1 MDKIISISYKRFLEK
16 FAQDFIDQYIDD
28 VISTF
33 SKNESITFKKYLVE
47 IDFKYRVE
55 DEIVHNLID
64 IAKDLGL
71 DYADTLN
78 LETDKDFLNR
88 VYTDCRDMVKKK
100 VFDYISDTVYF
111 QLADRIN

>member
-33 SKNESITFKKYLVE
+33 SKSESMTFREYLKD

-55 DEIVHNLID
+55 DEMKHNLID

-71 DYADTLN
+71 DYVATLS
-78 LETDKDFLNR
+78 LESDKDFLNR

-100 VFDYISDTVYF
+100 VFDYISDTIYF